1 MSSLVYREPE
11 VGAGSCEIRK
21 VDYLPAVTSRTA
33 NSGALALSLDN
44 VGGVRLGN
52 AARCRCNLG
61 SAGDDVGVV
70 GPGLGD
76 HSASL
81 AVVRLGD
88 GLVASGNASL
98 GSHVWL
104 GFGNYCGASLNII
117 NQDCSGNDRHLG
129 CF

>member
-1 MSSLVYREPE
+1 MH
-11 VGAGSCEIRK
+11 
-21 VDYLPAVTSRTA
+21 LPAVTARTSD
-33 NSGALALSLDN
+33 SGALALGLDN

-52 AARCRCNLG
+52 TARRGCNLG
-61 SAGDDVGVV
+61 SAGDDIGVV

-81 AVVRLGD
+81 AVVGLGD

-98 GSHVWL
+98 GSNVWL
-104 GFGNYCGASLNII
+104 RFGDYCGASLNII
-117 NQDCSGNDRHLG
+117 NQDCSGDDRDLG